1 MRPLRRGGELTG
13 EDMTTGSRQGVDRRR
28 FMATA
33 GSLLAAPALVS
44 LHAPH
49 VLAQQGGQAGLN
61 PYRELGAI
69 AAEAER
75 LGLSA
80 PRVSAGVTG
89 GVEFDKLMPAIVD
102 FMDNIRASAKSSTA
116 PAGEV
121 EALLERASTLLQAL
135 NRAERSPPDRDP
147 ASGVGAATAARPA
160 FDEIRE
166 SYVALF
172 NSCSIGQQHA
182 SDVKWCVGKLTDSD
196 NRQLYTRVAEETCA
210 PWYFIAIIH
219 AMEASFDFHTHLHN
233 GDPLRAQ
240 TVQVPSGRPPVWNPP
255 NDWASSAIDAISF
268 DHFADQADWSLA
280 RTLYNWEGYNGWRS
294 RAMGIN
300 TPYLWSFSNHYSKGK
315 FVADNVW
322 DANAVSKQC
331 GAAVMLKALV
341 EDGFVALPA

>member
-1 MRPLRRGGELTG
+1 
-13 EDMTTGSRQGVDRRR
+13 MTTGSRQGVDRRR
-28 FMATA
+28 FFATA
-33 GSLLAAPALVS
+33 TSLLLAPAALG
-44 LHAPH
+44 LKAATL
-49 VLAQQGGQAGLN
+49 LAQTSGQAPSLN
-61 PYRELGAI
+61 PYRELAAI

-75 LGLSA
+75 LGLSV

-89 GVEFDKLMPAIVD
+89 GLEFDKLMPAIVD
-102 FMDNIRASAKSSTA
+102 FMDNIRASAKSSPVA
-116 PAGEV
+116 AGDV
-121 EALLERASTLLQAL
+121 QALLERTSALLQAL

-160 FDEIRE
+160 FEEIRDG
-166 SYVALF
+166 YIQLF
-172 NSCSIGQQHA
+172 NSCSIREEHV

-196 NRQLYTRVAEETCA
+196 NRQLYNRVAEETCA
-210 PWYFIAIIH
+210 PWYFIGIIH

-233 GDPLRAQ
+233 GDPLRAK
-240 TVQVPSGRPPVWNPP
+240 TVQVPGGRPPVWDPP
-255 NDWASSAIDAISF
+255 NDWASSAIDAITF
-268 DHFADQADWSLA
+268 DHFADQPDWSLA

-322 DANAVSKQC
+322 NADAVSRQC

-341 EDGFVALPA
+341 EDGFVAPPA